1 MFRLLGNDA
10 PEFVEIELDAQRV
23 SVPAGI
29 SLAAALLLLDAL
41 PTRRTPVGAGPR
53 APFCMMGAC
62 YECLVE
68 IDGRVNQRACQVLIS
83 AGMRVR
89 RQLASAVPEAEA

>member
-1 MFRLLGNDA
+1 MFRLLGNSA
-10 PEFVEIELDAQRV
+10 PEFVEIELDTERV

-29 SLAAALLLLDAL
+29 SLAAALLFLDTL
-41 PTRRTPVGAGPR
+41 PTRHTLIGAEPR

-68 IDGRVNQRACQVLIS
+68 IDGLVNQRACQVPIS

-89 RQLASAVPEAEA
+89 RQLACAGPEEEA

>member
-1 MFRLLGNDA
+1 MFRLLGNSA
-10 PEFVEIELDAQRV
+10 PEFVEIELDAEPV
-23 SVPAGI
+23 SVPAGV
-29 SLAAALLLLDAL
+29 SLAAALLFLDAL
-41 PTRRTPVGAGPR
+41 PTRHTLIGAEPR

-68 IDGRVNQRACQVLIS
+68 IDGRINQRACQTPVS

-89 RQLASAVPEAEA
+89 RQLAPADAGAEA